1 MHYIGAKNGGA
12 WSDEHDMWSIVVYN
26 EYGIGFI
33 AFMCAFQ
40 SCTYY
45 LDLA

>member
-12 WSDEHDMWSIVVYN
+12 WSDEHDMWSN

-33 AFMCAFQ
+33 AFMCGFH